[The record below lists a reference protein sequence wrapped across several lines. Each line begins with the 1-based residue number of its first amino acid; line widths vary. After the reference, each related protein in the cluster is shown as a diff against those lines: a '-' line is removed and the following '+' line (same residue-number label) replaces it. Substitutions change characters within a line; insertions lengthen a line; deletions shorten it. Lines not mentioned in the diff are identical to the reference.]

1 MSDIRVLF
9 VGDSVHGEFQLAL
22 QWLGKHANL
31 EVVVDLQSARRRLKQ
46 SGELKDLLVLGATR
60 PGQFSIED
68 INALRNASPLLR
80 IVAILGS
87 WCEGELRSG
96 HPWPGVFRTYW
107 HQWPARLALEFKAF
121 LQGACP
127 QWGDPVTMTPA
138 EQLLQRENFHCINT
152 LRLVL
157 IRAEDWETAGA
168 LQDACQQ
175 AAYATAC
182 WVDGEPP
189 RVTGA
194 HVFLW
199 DLADPQRVTQNQVQ
213 EYLRVFHPTPII
225 ALASFPRH
233 HTVRRL
239 TAAGVS
245 GVVSKPFLL
254 HDVQWLLEQSGI
266 EAERGNHGKAA

>member
-9 VGDSVHGEFQLAL
+9 VGDSLHGEFQLAL
-22 QWLGKHANL
+22 QWLRKHANL
-31 EVVVDLQSARRRLKQ
+31 EVVFDLQSARKHLKQ
-46 SGELKDLLVLGATR
+46 SGESKDLLVLGATR

-68 INALRNASPLLR
+68 IDALRNASPLLR
-80 IVAILGS
+80 IVAILGA

-96 HPWPGVFRTYW
+96 RPWPGVFRTYW
-107 HQWPARLALEFKAF
+107 HQWPARLASDFKAF
-121 LQGACP
+121 LQGNCP
-127 QWGDPVTMTPA
+127 RWGDAVTTTPA
-138 EQLLQRENFHCINT
+138 EQLLQRKHDHCKNT

-157 IRAEDWETAGA
+157 IRADDWETAGA

-175 AAYATAC
+175 AGYATAC

-199 DLADPQRVTQNQVQ
+199 DLADPQRITQNRVQ
-213 EYLRVFHPTPII
+213 KYLRAFHPTPII

-233 HTVRRL
+233 QTVQRL

-254 HDVQWLLEQSGI
+254 HDVHWILEQSGI